1 MRTTD
6 KIIKDLKEIYQLN
19 EMSMAWVDRQE
30 NVCVWVENPDEYNN
44 RYFKYC
50 NSAKY
55 LASTKIARI
64 AIEKPQYVK
73 NHTNPKNVEDW
84 VLNSAEKKQLIDL
97 LNKPSGSHKGLNRWQ
112 EIILAYNQVN
122 YQIEPNEIIDGTI
135 NLADFDGA
143 ISLDFP
149 IPDYTKLI

>member
-1 MRTTD
+1 MRTAD
-6 KIIKDLKEIYQLN
+6 EIIKDLKEIYQLD

-30 NVCVWVENPDEYNN
+30 NVCVWVENPDGYNN

-55 LASTKIARI
+55 LASTKIAG
-64 AIEKPQYVK
+64 IEKPQYVK
-73 NHTNPKNVEDW
+73 NHTNQKNVEDW
-84 VLNSAEKKQLIDL
+84 ILNSVKKKQLINL

-112 EIILAYNQVN
+112 EIILTYNQDN

-135 NLADFDGA
+135 NLTDFDSA
-143 ISLDFP
+143 IPLDFP
-149 IPDYTKLI
+149 MLDYTKLI